1 MLLFIPA
8 SYKNEAERDAPPWAC
23 RFARVTGG
31 WIAFD
36 SEAALQTWRQ
46 KVEGTDIAPTFRTV
60 TLQNCA
66 V

>member
-1 MLLFIPA
+1 MQLFIPA
-8 SYKNEAERDAPPWAC
+8 RYKKEAERDAPPWAC

-46 KVEGTDIAPTFRTV
+46 KCRDTEIAPTSK
-60 TLQNCA
+60 
-66 V
+66 

>member
-8 SYKNEAERDAPPWAC
+8 SYKKEAERDAPPWAC

-36 SEAALQTWRQ
+36 SDDALQTWRQ
-46 KVEGTDIAPTFRTV
+46 KVGGIEIAPTSK
-60 TLQNCA
+60 
-66 V
+66 